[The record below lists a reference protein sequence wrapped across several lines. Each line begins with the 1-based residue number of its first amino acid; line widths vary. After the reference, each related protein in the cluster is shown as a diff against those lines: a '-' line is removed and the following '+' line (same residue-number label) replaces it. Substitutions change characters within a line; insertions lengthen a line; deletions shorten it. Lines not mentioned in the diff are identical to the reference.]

1 MFCNRCGAQLAP
13 GATMCAA
20 CGVAQSAAAPVV
32 PAGNRVQQHVNT
44 LAVLWLVLAAITLI
58 PVIILVIA
66 GTVVGAT
73 VAHSANVPPAARIF
87 GPVFALFYGIACVV
101 ALFTAATFAAG
112 WGLLKLRTW
121 GRTVAIVMGV
131 LVLLHPP
138 LGTALGIYTLWVLL
152 ATGADQQYRAMAQ
165 P

>member
-13 GATMCAA
+13 GATLCAA

-32 PAGNRVQQHVNT
+32 PAGNRVQQHVKT

-58 PVIILVIA
+58 PVFVLAII
-66 GTVVGAT
+66 GTVVGAGL
-73 VAHSANVPPAARIF
+73 AHAANVPPAARIF
-87 GPVFALFYGIACVV
+87 GPALFYGIACVV

-112 WGLLKLRTW
+112 WGLLKLRSW

-152 ATGADQQYRAMAQ
+152 ASGADQQYRAMAQ